1 MRLVKVKKRVFK
13 REFLDFKLIVLVFDI
28 CELVQEGDE
37 TIVDVNRVYYV
48 LPMMKGDQID
58 EKMISKLIR

>member
-13 REFLDFKLIVLVFDI
+13 REFLDYKLIVMVFDI
-28 CELVQEGDE
+28 CEMVQEEGQTTLDY
-37 TIVDVNRVYYV
+37 NRAYYV

-58 EKMISKLIR
+58 EKVIAHLVK